1 MSKESLMT
9 VLLQP
14 HISEK
19 SAIAGEK
26 HNQYVFRVKSDA
38 TRGQVKQAVEL
49 MFEVK
54 VETVNVLNRPAKSKR
69 FKNIPGKRQGY
80 KKAYVR
86 LSAGQSIDF
95 TGGAAK

>member
-14 HISEK
+14 HVSEK
-19 SAIAGEK
+19 SAILAEK
-26 HNQYVFRVKSDA
+26 RNQYVFRVKTEA
-38 TRGQVKQAVEL
+38 TRDEVKKAVEL

-54 VETVNVLNRPAKSKR
+54 VEDVNVLNRPAKRKK
-69 FKNIPGKRQGY
+69 FKNIPGVRKAY
-80 KKAYVR
+80 KKAYVS
-86 LSAGQSIDF
+86 LASGQSIDF